1 MDFTPINTQEEFDS
15 AIKERLTRERET
27 AAKKY
32 EGYVPKAEHEKSI
45 NDFQKQLDDLTA
57 KYADSDKT
65 IETLKTQVHKYETDS
80 VKTKIAHEVGLPY
93 GMASRISGESE
104 DDIRKD
110 AESLKALVGS
120 TSPKPAQATN
130 EKEPSNNPTAQN
142 RAAYKKLLTSLNDKG
157 E

>member
-1 MDFTPINTQEEFDS
+1 VGRKEIMDFTPINTQEEFDS
-15 AIKERLTRERET
+15 AIRERLTRERET

-65 IETLKTQVHKYETDS
+65 IETLKAQVHKYETDS

-110 AESLKALVGS
+110 AESLKALIG
-120 TSPKPAQATN
+120 N
-130 EKEPSNNPTAQN
+130 
-142 RAAYKKLLTSLNDKG
+142 G
-157 E
+157 